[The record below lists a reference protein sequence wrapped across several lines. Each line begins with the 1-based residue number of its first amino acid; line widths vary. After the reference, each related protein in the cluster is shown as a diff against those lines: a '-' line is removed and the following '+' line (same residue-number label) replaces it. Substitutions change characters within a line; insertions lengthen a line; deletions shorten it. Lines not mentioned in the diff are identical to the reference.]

1 MNIYYQNISYWLSDK
16 VLLSNFLR
24 VPFILGGPHT
34 QTLLRFYFRIYRER
48 STLKCSFVSSIAL
61 FWASYSDRRWPSR
74 KRNRSLLLFFSRK
87 RIWWRVILW
96 MSSIRWN
103 DPINSKLSFSKG
115 FRFRMGSS
123 RRMAA
128 ATFGSALR
136 SRASLKSRSIRS
148 QKGNKPV
155 PPTTTMTLPSIKFCS
170 YSPWPLS
177 ELSWRVLSFIFSKS
191 LVNAPF
197 LYCFISKLSS
207 LPSSY

>member
-1 MNIYYQNISYWLSDK
+1 
-16 VLLSNFLR
+16 
-24 VPFILGGPHT
+24 
-34 QTLLRFYFRIYRER
+34 
-48 STLKCSFVSSIAL
+48 LKCSLVSSIAL

-170 YSPWPLS
+170 YSP
-177 ELSWRVLSFIFSKS
+177 
-191 LVNAPF
+191 
-197 LYCFISKLSS
+197 
-207 LPSSY
+207 